1 MKMEQWDPHPHFHLN
16 FLLSFLTL
24 SLMPMPIHS
33 AMDLVEAGYCLPSY
47 SESQA
52 VNSALLEIFLSFVV
66 VVVVVVVDV
75 GNVVV

>member
-1 MKMEQWDPHPHFHLN
+1 
-16 FLLSFLTL
+16 
-24 SLMPMPIHS
+24 MPMPIHS

-52 VNSALLEIFLSFVV
+52 VNSALLLEIFLSF